1 MRLVVE
7 NEGGETAEATVAGAF
22 NVHPFATFA
31 ATDGASVYPYD
42 TREKAATN
50 VFDALNAI
58 WNGETEQA
66 RSLTI
71 AAGAYALA
79 ETIPLSRAV
88 TVRGAGIDATVLTG
102 TNLNKRAFLVAHPD
116 AVVEDLTIL
125 GVSSAI
131 SPGGAVRLT
140 GGTVRRVRI
149 ADAKGTINSFEGV
162 AVSMAGG
169 RLEDSVIEGNRATSL
184 QGYNSCGAGVRMTG
198 AFVSDLTILGVRS
211 ATTPGGAVRLESGTM
226 SRIRIADGQ
235 STVYNHEGM
244 GISLAGGC
252 LEDSIVE
259 GNRQPPTDGYNCRGA
274 GVHMTGGLVSRCLI
288 RGNGAGSTH
297 DAYRGGSGIYMT
309 GGTVDCTR
317 VTGNIGGHG
326 NGGVAISG
334 GLLRNCLLDGNTGTG
349 AGAALL
355 VSGSGAKV
363 YNCTVVTNL
372 GGVAASASAGT
383 VANAIFW
390 GNPAGDLSF
399 SDLATVRNCDWS
411 ENTSPRNGN
420 LSADPLFKRPLSSD

>member
-1 MRLVVE
+1 V
-7 NEGGETAEATVAGAF
+7 AEATVAGAF

-31 ATDGASVYPYD
+31 ATDGTSIYPYD
-42 TREKAATN
+42 TPAKAATN
-50 VFDALNAI
+50 ILDAFNAI
-58 WNGETEQA
+58 WNGETEQPL
-66 RSLTI
+66 SLTI
-71 AAGAYALA
+71 AEGAYAMR
-79 ETIPLSRAV
+79 ETIPLSRAISI
-88 TVRGAGIDATVLTG
+88 TGAGIDRTILTG
-102 TNLNKRAFLVAHPD
+102 TNLNKRAILVSHPD
-116 AVVEDLTIL
+116 AVVSDLTIL

-140 GGTVRRVRI
+140 AGTIRHIRV
-149 ADAKGTINSFEGV
+149 ADAKGTVNGFEGV
-162 AVSMAGG
+162 GVSMAGG

-184 QGYNSCGAGVRMTG
+184 QGYNSCGAGVR
-198 AFVSDLTILGVRS
+198 
-211 ATTPGGAVRLESGTM
+211 
-226 SRIRIADGQ
+226 
-235 STVYNHEGM
+235 
-244 GISLAGGC
+244 
-252 LEDSIVE
+252 
-259 GNRQPPTDGYNCRGA
+259 
-274 GVHMTGGLVSRCLI
+274 MTGGLVSRCLI

-363 YNCTVVTNL
+363 YNCTIVTNL
-372 GGVAASASAGT
+372 GGVASYASAGT
-383 VANAIFW
+383 IANSIFW
-390 GNPAGDLSF
+390 GNAAGDLSAA
-399 SDLATVRNCDWS
+399 DLARVVSSDWS

-420 LSADPLFKRPLSSD
+420 LSVDPLFKRPLSGDWSLQPTSPCRDAGDWTFLGATRSEVKAMADFAGNARLFGGQVEMGCCETGVPGTMLILQ